1 MHMETKAMRNTIT
14 NAVRIAAVVFDGIMC
29 DGTVYVNDQPCGHR
43 AYGYLGRRSVRKE
56 SLARLK

>member
-1 MHMETKAMRNTIT
+1 MRNTIT

-29 DGTVYVNDQPCGHR
+29 DGTVYVDDQPCGHR

-56 SLARLK
+56 PLARLK